1 MPAGLPGM
9 RRKPAPGPARK
20 SSTHRILGEQKMKL
34 AKGLVSLLLAV
45 SAAPLLAAEAPE
57 MNIEHSI
64 VINAPPEAVWEVVS
78 DFNGLP
84 RWLPTITESR
94 IVLGKN
100 REVGAIRELR
110 RANGTKVQEKLIVYE
125 PWNMTAGYTY
135 IGGQVG
141 ATDYFP
147 TITVSDAGDGK
158 SKVVWKARFKRVA
171 YWTDEPPAGQD
182 DATPLNALN
191 KTYQMGLENL
201 KKLVEEQSGQ

>member
-1 MPAGLPGM
+1 
-9 RRKPAPGPARK
+9 
-20 SSTHRILGEQKMKL
+20 MKL
-34 AKGLVSLLLAV
+34 AKGLLSLLIAV

-57 MNIEHSI
+57 MTVEHSI
-64 VINAPPEAVWEVVS
+64 VINAPPAAVWEVVG

-84 RWLPTITESR
+84 RWLSTITESR

-100 REVGAIRELR
+100 REVGAIRSLT
-110 RANGTKVQEKLIVYE
+110 RANGTKVQEKLIAYE
-125 PWNMTAGYTY
+125 PWNMSLGYTY

-171 YWTDEPPAGQD
+171 YWTDEPPPGQD
-182 DATPLNALN
+182 DATTLANFN
-191 KTYQMGLENL
+191 KVYPMGLEAL
-201 KKLVEEQSGQ
+201 KKLVEEQEKQ

>member
-1 MPAGLPGM
+1 
-9 RRKPAPGPARK
+9 
-20 SSTHRILGEQKMKL
+20 MKL
-34 AKGLVSLLLAV
+34 MKGLLSLLVAV
-45 SAAPLLAAEAPE
+45 PAAPLLAAEAPE
-57 MNIEHSI
+57 MSIEHSI
-64 VINAPPEAVWEVVS
+64 VINAPPEVVWEVVS

-84 RWLPTITESR
+84 RWLSTISESR

-100 REVGAIRELR
+100 RQVGAIRELT
-110 RANGTKVQEKLIVYE
+110 RANGTKVQEKLIAYE
-125 PWNMTAGYTY
+125 PWNMSLGYTY

-147 TITVSDAGDGK
+147 TMTVSDARDGK

-191 KTYQMGLENL
+191 KVYVLGLESM
-201 KKLVEEQSGQ
+201 KKLIEEGQQ

>member
-1 MPAGLPGM
+1 
-9 RRKPAPGPARK
+9 
-20 SSTHRILGEQKMKL
+20 MKL
-34 AKGLVSLLLAV
+34 AKALLSLLLAV
-45 SAAPLLAAEAPE
+45 SAAPLFAADAPE

-84 RWLPTITESR
+84 RWLSTITESR
-94 IVLGKN
+94 IILGKN

-125 PWNMTAGYTY
+125 PWTMSLGYTY
-135 IGGQVG
+135 IGGQVA

-147 TITVSDAGDGK
+147 TMTVSDAGNGT
-158 SKVVWKARFKRVA
+158 SKVVWKAHFKRVA

-182 DATPLNALN
+182 DATPLNMLS
-191 KTYQMGLENL
+191 KVYVMGLESM
-201 KKLVEEQSGQ
+201 KQMIEGR

>member
-1 MPAGLPGM
+1 
-9 RRKPAPGPARK
+9 
-20 SSTHRILGEQKMKL
+20 MKL
-34 AKGLVSLLLAV
+34 ATGLKGLLILLLAA
-45 SAAPLLAAEAPE
+45 SAPAFAAEAKE
-57 MNIEHSI
+57 MTIEHSI

-84 RWLPTITESR
+84 RWLPTIVESK

-100 REVGAIRELR
+100 RQEGAIRELT
-110 RANGTKVQEKLIVYE
+110 RANGTHVQEKLIAYE
-125 PWNMTAGYTY
+125 PWNMTVGYTY

-147 TITVSDAGDGK
+147 TITVMDAGDGK

-182 DATPLNALN
+182 DETPLNALN
-191 KTYQMGLENL
+191 KTYPLGLATL
-201 KKLVEEQSGQ
+201 KKVVEEGHQ

>member
-1 MPAGLPGM
+1 
-9 RRKPAPGPARK
+9 
-20 SSTHRILGEQKMKL
+20 MKL
-34 AKGLVSLLLAV
+34 MKGLLSLLLAI

-64 VINAPPEAVWEVVS
+64 VINAPPEVVWEVVS

-84 RWLPTITESR
+84 RWLSTITDSR
-94 IVLGKN
+94 LVLGKN
-100 REVGAIRELR
+100 REVGAIRELT
-110 RANGTKVQEKLIVYE
+110 RANGTKVQEKLIAYE
-125 PWNMTAGYTY
+125 PWNMSLGYTY

-147 TITVSDAGDGK
+147 TMTVSDAGNGK

-191 KTYQMGLENL
+191 KVYPMGLENL
-201 KKLVEEQSGQ
+201 KKVVEGQSNQ

>member
-1 MPAGLPGM
+1 M
-9 RRKPAPGPARK
+9 R
-20 SSTHRILGEQKMKL
+20 L
-34 AKGLVSLLLAV
+34 AKGLLTLLLAV
-45 SAAPLLAAEAPE
+45 LAAPLVAAEAPE

-84 RWLPTITESR
+84 RWLSTITESR

-110 RANGTKVQEKLIVYE
+110 RANGTKVQEKLIAYE
-125 PWNMTAGYTY
+125 PWNRSLGYTY

-147 TITVSDAGDGK
+147 TMTVSDAGGR
-158 SKVVWKARFKRVA
+158 ARRGAQAGAGRCRDRRLGEAVRGRPGAAMGVGRDARQELLLADRVRRQ
-171 YWTDEPPAGQD
+171 T
-182 DATPLNALN
+182 LL
-191 KTYQMGLENL
+191 
-201 KKLVEEQSGQ
+201 

>member
-1 MPAGLPGM
+1 
-9 RRKPAPGPARK
+9 
-20 SSTHRILGEQKMKL
+20 MKL
-34 AKGLVSLLLAV
+34 VKGLLSLLLAV
-45 SAAPLLAAEAPE
+45 PAAPLLAADAPE

-64 VINAPPEAVWEVVS
+64 VINAPHEVVWDVVS

-84 RWLPTITESR
+84 RWLPVIVESK

-100 REVGAIRELR
+100 REEGAIRELT
-110 RANGTKVQEKLIVYE
+110 RANGTHVQEKLIAYE
-125 PWNMTAGYTY
+125 PWNMSLGYTY

-147 TITVSDAGDGK
+147 VITVSDAGGGK

-182 DATPLNALN
+182 DATPLAALN
-191 KTYQMGLENL
+191 KTYPLGLANL
-201 KKLVEEQSGQ
+201 KKVIEEQQNQ

>member
-1 MPAGLPGM
+1 M
-9 RRKPAPGPARK
+9 R
-20 SSTHRILGEQKMKL
+20 LV
-34 AKGLVSLLLAV
+34 KGLLALLLCV
-45 SAAPLLAAEAPE
+45 SAAPLLAVEAPE

-64 VINAPPEAVWEVVS
+64 VINAPAEAVWEVVS

-84 RWLPTITESR
+84 RWLSTIADSR

-100 REVGAIRELR
+100 RQVGAIRELT
-110 RANGTKVQEKLIVYE
+110 RANGTKVQEKLIAYE
-125 PWNMTAGYTY
+125 PWNMSLGYTY

-147 TITVSDAGDGK
+147 TITLSDAGNGQ

-182 DATPLNALN
+182 DATPLNALS
-191 KTYQMGLENL
+191 KVYQMGLENL
-201 KKLVEEQSGQ
+201 KKVVEGQQGQ